1 MCINMVKVETTTNP
15 YVHDDNTVLQT
26 TTFSCETKEEFVKI
40 WEDRK
45 HAPKSRKL
53 KWSAN
58 LDKLEIKMEEWVN
71 FKDVLFPPEVK
82 EYIVTDEDKRFA
94 TIVHIE
100 TWMENNPQFHE
111 TENWPIIEYAI
122 QRMNVVESGE
132 LFDNLLAM
140 VKLAT
145 RDYEPACF
153 YRGWGFKEDEEV
165 KEDEEE

>member
-1 MCINMVKVETTTNP
+1 M
-15 YVHDDNTVLQT
+15 
-26 TTFSCETKEEFVKI
+26 
-40 WEDRK
+40 
-45 HAPKSRKL
+45 
-53 KWSAN
+53 
-58 LDKLEIKMEEWVN
+58 
-71 FKDVLFPPEVK
+71 
-82 EYIVTDEDKRFA
+82 RFA
-94 TIVHIE
+94 TIVQIE

-153 YRGWGFKEDEEV
+153 YRG
-165 KEDEEE
+165 DEEE